1 VQDEI
6 IDQEVKD
13 KEPNVTRSGRMVKKP
28 AYLENCAL
36 SAMSYSDDNPQSYC
50 QMAGRSDGMKWR
62 NVIKRR
68 AREQNLAWR
77 KKTLGSRWVF
87 ATKRNTTLY
96 DLEIIGGMKE

>member
-6 IDQEVKD
+6 TDQVVTD

-36 SAMSYSDDNPQSYC
+36 SAMSYSDDNPQSYSE
-50 QMAGRSDGMKWR
+50 MAGRSDGMKWG

-68 AREQNLAWR
+68 AREQNLASR
-77 KKTLGSRWVF
+77 KKTSGCRWVF
-87 ATKRNTTLY
+87 ATKRSTNLY
-96 DLEIIGGMKE
+96 DLEIICGMKE